1 MSRRRRAEKR
11 AILPDAKY
19 GSVQVAKF
27 INVVMTRGKKAVAE
41 RIVYDALAEIKKSR
55 PDQDPVEVVRNAID
69 NVRPAME
76 VKSRRVGGAN
86 YQVPTEV
93 RAERG
98 YALAMRWIRD
108 AVRKGAKDQ
117 PTARR
122 LAREF
127 MDAAEE
133 RGAAFRKKEES
144 HRMAASNKAYS
155 HFRY

>member
-11 AILPDAKY
+11 AVLPDAKY

-27 INVVMTRGKKAVAE
+27 INVVMVCGKKAVAE
-41 RIVYDALAEIKKSR
+41 RIVYSALAEIQRVR
-55 PDQDPVEVVRNAID
+55 PEDNPVEVVKGAIE
-69 NVRPAME
+69 NVRPMME

-108 AVRKGAKDQ
+108 AMRKGAKDQ
-117 PTARR
+117 PTYRR

-133 RGAAFRKKEES
+133 RGTAFRKKEES